1 MASKSNTSVGIDVT
15 VQGERAF
22 RASLSEINAALRV
35 NNAEIEAVSEAYKGN
50 EKSIDALTAKQ
61 DALDRS
67 ILTQKERLE
76 ALESALK
83 KTGEKYGETDT
94 RTLRLRESLIKAQ
107 TQLEKTKREPR
118 PKQFDEEVINIGRVT
133 KVTKG
138 GRHFRFSATV
148 AVGDRK
154 GRVGIGTGKA
164 NEVPDAIKKAV
175 AAATKNV
182 VTVSIVNGTIPHEA
196 MGTTGASKIL
206 LKPACEGTGVK
217 AGGAVRAVVELAGVK
232 NILSKS
238 LGSNTKVN
246 MAYATLKALKS
257 QKTVEQVAKLRG
269 KTVKEIL

>member
-1 MASKSNTSVGIDVT
+1 M
-15 VQGERAF
+15 
-22 RASLSEINAALRV
+22 
-35 NNAEIEAVSEAYKGN
+35 
-50 EKSIDALTAKQ
+50 
-61 DALDRS
+61 
-67 ILTQKERLE
+67 
-76 ALESALK
+76 
-83 KTGEKYGETDT
+83 
-94 RTLRLRESLIKAQ
+94 
-107 TQLEKTKREPR
+107 EKTKREPR

-182 VTVSIVNGTIPHEA
+182 VNVSVVNGTIPHEA
-196 MGTTGASKIL
+196 TGVEGASKIL
-206 LKPACEGTGVK
+206 LKPACDGTGVK
-217 AGGAVRAVVELAGVK
+217 AGGAVRAVVELAGVR

-257 QKTVEQVAKLRG
+257 QKTVEEVAKLRG
-269 KTVKEIL
+269 KKVEEIL